1 MRLISTR
8 LRWYAARSRKHH
20 GSATEGTRQ
29 QWEEGTLAA
38 MEASQL
44 PATGGPLDLL
54 EMAGHTADPPTRT
67 QSAIGL

>member
-1 MRLISTR
+1 
-8 LRWYAARSRKHH
+8 
-20 GSATEGTRQ
+20 
-29 QWEEGTLAA
+29 